1 MKNLLISGNT
11 LQEWNVSEILSDAIR
26 TSLKEDIERIEHYH
40 WQNKIGPYCQGM
52 TYYEIE
58 QLDRAAIN

>member
-26 TSLKEDIERIEHYH
+26 TSLKEDIQRIEHYH